1 MLRKVKFQPQALKI
15 IETGFK
21 KEMLSQ
27 SLLFVGEV
35 GSGKS
40 TLALHVAGIMHCK
53 SENKPCGVC
62 ENCIKITNFTHPD
75 VIFINTDD
83 AAEKLSSLQNI
94 INTYGINQ
102 ELTGETVFVLRDI
115 LFRYQ
120 SEFLNNAGS
129 KNKKKKTELDNLAES
144 IQEYV
149 LFNISDQSN
158 PKTLSDAIKA
168 GIKLAE
174 QINNEN
180 IPAESIRSLMQRLN
194 KSSFSGKLTLIIS
207 GIDKMRSE
215 GANAFLKTLEE
226 PAIHS
231 RIILMT
237 NKPEIILPTIK
248 SRCFIVPFNRLNN
261 ESVQSIVHENWK
273 IRTDN
278 ISEFGGLLTR
288 IGNTQQNHILELF
301 EQIFPSFTKQF
312 HLFVDKIIKTDG
324 FDRFVKELTYY
335 MQTTENIKVLERLER
350 ISIINKMK
358 FQKQVDTLV
367 LSTKTNN
374 ADKRLVLETL
384 ISSLYELW
392 RQK

>member
-1 MLRKVKFQPQALKI
+1 
-15 IETGFK
+15 
-21 KEMLSQ
+21 
-27 SLLFVGEV
+27 
-35 GSGKS
+35 
-40 TLALHVAGIMHCK
+40 
-53 SENKPCGVC
+53 
-62 ENCIKITNFTHPD
+62 
-75 VIFINTDD
+75 
-83 AAEKLSSLQNI
+83 
-94 INTYGINQ
+94 
-102 ELTGETVFVLRDI
+102 
-115 LFRYQ
+115 
-120 SEFLNNAGS
+120 
-129 KNKKKKTELDNLAES
+129 
-144 IQEYV
+144 
-149 LFNISDQSN
+149 
-158 PKTLSDAIKA
+158 
-168 GIKLAE
+168 
-174 QINNEN
+174 
-180 IPAESIRSLMQRLN
+180 MQRLN

-261 ESVQSIVHENWK
+261 ENVQSIAHENWK

-335 MQTTENIKVLERLER
+335 MQTTENKKVLERLER